1 MTSNMSVSGKQDLKK
16 DERMMEGK
24 RSDSPEPSCVSMK
37 SDWSMDRPI
46 FFRDRDSSTDVRP
59 QKKKSNISR
68 NQLDSIFK
76 ELEHKVITL
85 IKNELK
91 RFRKLL
97 SPDYPACTE
106 REVEDEEDLHSVRE
120 GALKIT
126 LHFLKNMKHTD
137 LANTLQ
143 NKLPSVYQT
152 KLKSNLRDKFK
163 RINEGISQHG
173 RSALLNEIYTELYI
187 TEGWSG
193 DVNNEHEELKHDPP
207 NEPIPELQP
216 PGPEQLAELEALLS
230 SRYQLGDLLGNGC
243 FGFVFKAVRIA
254 DNKKVAVKVVK
265 KSGFTTT
272 MKMVKCFQLLMWCLD
287 LNPETRPTF
296 ELLARHEWFTGG
308 SSGQSPAQESSGH

>member
-1 MTSNMSVSGKQDLKK
+1 MTSNMSVSGEQDLKR

-37 SDWSMDRPI
+37 SDRSMHHPVN
-46 FFRDRDSSTDVRP
+46 FRDGASSPDVRP
-59 QKKKSNISR
+59 QQKKSNLSR

-106 REVEDEEDLHSVRE
+106 REVQDEEDLHSVRE

-126 LHFLKNMKHTD
+126 LHVLKNMNHTD
-137 LANTLQ
+137 LAHTLH
-143 NKLPSVYQT
+143 NKLASVYQT
-152 KLKSNLRDKFK
+152 KLKSSLREKFK

-173 RSALLNEIYTELYI
+173 SSALLNEIYTELYI

-193 DVNNEHEELKHDPP
+193 DVNNEHEVRQIET
-207 NEPIPELQP
+207 
-216 PGPEQLAELEALLS
+216 A
-230 SRYQLGDLLGNGC
+230 SRRQKGQNVYVCVVG
-243 FGFVFKAVRIA
+243 
-254 DNKKVAVKVVK
+254 KV
-265 KSGFTTT
+265 T
-272 MKMVKCFQLLMWCLD
+272 L
-287 LNPETRPTF
+287 
-296 ELLARHEWFTGG
+296 
-308 SSGQSPAQESSGH
+308 

>member
-16 DERMMEGK
+16 DERMMKRKRSDSPEPSCVSMKSDRSMERPFHFRDRDSSTDVRMMAGK

-37 SDWSMDRPI
+37 SDWSMGEPI
-46 FFRDRDSSTDVRP
+46 AFRDRDSSTDVRP

-143 NKLPSVYQT
+143 NKLASVCQT

-193 DVNNEHEELKHDPP
+193 DVNNEHE
-207 NEPIPELQP
+207 
-216 PGPEQLAELEALLS
+216 
-230 SRYQLGDLLGNGC
+230 
-243 FGFVFKAVRIA
+243 
-254 DNKKVAVKVVK
+254 
-265 KSGFTTT
+265 SG
-272 MKMVKCFQLLMWCLD
+272 
-287 LNPETRPTF
+287 
-296 ELLARHEWFTGG
+296 
-308 SSGQSPAQESSGH
+308 